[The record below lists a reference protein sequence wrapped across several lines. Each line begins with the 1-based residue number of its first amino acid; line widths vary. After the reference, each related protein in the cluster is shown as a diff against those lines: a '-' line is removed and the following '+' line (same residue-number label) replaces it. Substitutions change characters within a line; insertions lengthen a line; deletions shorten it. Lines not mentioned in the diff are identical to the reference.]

1 MRIKTIAFTLI
12 IFLGALQLCAKNHA
26 LLIGIGDYNSQT
38 TGWGILHGNN
48 DVALLESKLKSKGF
62 NVKKL
67 VDRKATKRN
76 IISALENL
84 VSTSASGDVVYLHF
98 SGHGQLIQDMNGD
111 ENGDFDQSFVC
122 YDACFSPNYKVAGQ
136 SYRGQNHLID
146 DELFPYL
153 DRLKRKVSIGGQV
166 VVIFDT
172 CYSEGADRGGTD
184 DNPNP
189 DSEVE
194 WTTTT
199 RGTDYEFQVNKSAE
213 TYLCTIKRPGNYSNG
228 GGAITI
234 ISACESDKR
243 NYECKA
249 KHSGKKYGS
258 LSYCISKMLDSNVPM
273 SQWSDYFISRKYK
286 PLKIFRASQHPIAE
300 TH

>member
-1 MRIKTIAFTLI
+1 MIKRLTTLI
-12 IFLGALQLCAKNHA
+12 IGLVIGSACLLAKNTA
-26 LLIGIGDYNSQT
+26 LLIGIGNYNTTT
-38 TGWGILHGNN
+38 TGWSVIHGNN
-48 DVALLESKLKSKGF
+48 DVVLLEAKLKDKGF
-62 NVKKL
+62 IVSHLIDN
-67 VDRKATKRN
+67 KATKAN
-76 IISALENL
+76 IRTALSNL
-84 VSTSASGDVVYLHF
+84 VASATNGDVIYLHF

-153 DRLKRKVSIGGQV
+153 DSLKRKVSTGGQV

-172 CYSEGADRGGTD
+172 CYSEGADRGETGD
-184 DNPNP
+184 DPNPN
-189 DSEVE
+189 SEVE

-199 RGTDYEFQVNKSAE
+199 RGTDYEFQVNKSSE
-213 TYLCTIKRPGNYSNG
+213 TYLCTIKHPGNYSNG

-273 SQWSDYFISRKYK
+273 SQWCDYFISRKYK
-286 PLKIFRASQHPIAE
+286 PLEIFRASQHPIAE
-300 TH
+300 KH

>member
-1 MRIKTIAFTLI
+1 M
-12 IFLGALQLCAKNHA
+12 
-26 LLIGIGDYNSQT
+26 
-38 TGWGILHGNN
+38 
-48 DVALLESKLKSKGF
+48 ALLESKLKSKGF
-62 NVKKL
+62 KVTKL

-84 VSTSASGDVVYLHF
+84 VSSSASGDVVYLHF

-153 DRLKRKVSIGGQV
+153 DSLKRKVSTGGQV

-172 CYSEGADRGGTD
+172 CYSEGADRGETGD
-184 DNPNP
+184 DPNPN
-189 DSEVE
+189 SEVE

-199 RGTDYEFQVNKSAE
+199 RGTDYEFQVNKSSE
-213 TYLCTIKRPGNYSNG
+213 TYLCTIKHPGNYSNG

-249 KHSGKKYGS
+249 KYSGKKYGS

-273 SQWSDYFISRKYK
+273 SQWCDYFISRKYK
-286 PLKIFRASQHPIAE
+286 PLEIFRASQHPIAE
-300 TH
+300 KH